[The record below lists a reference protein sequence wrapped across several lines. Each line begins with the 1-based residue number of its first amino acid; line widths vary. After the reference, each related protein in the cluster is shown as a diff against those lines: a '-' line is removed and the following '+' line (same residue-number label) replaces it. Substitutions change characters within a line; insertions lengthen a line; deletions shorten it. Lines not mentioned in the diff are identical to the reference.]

1 MLYVLSNIYIYSY
14 KVPQLVTKAKTT
26 IMNLLTNAEI
36 FATFNNNTIDAPPS
50 ITTSYGGI
58 YN

>member
-1 MLYVLSNIYIYSY
+1 MCCQIYIYIPY
-14 KVPQLVTKAKTT
+14 KVPHLVTKAKTT
-26 IMNLLTNAEI
+26 IMNLLTNVEI
-36 FATFNNNTIDAPPS
+36 FATFNNNAIDTLPS